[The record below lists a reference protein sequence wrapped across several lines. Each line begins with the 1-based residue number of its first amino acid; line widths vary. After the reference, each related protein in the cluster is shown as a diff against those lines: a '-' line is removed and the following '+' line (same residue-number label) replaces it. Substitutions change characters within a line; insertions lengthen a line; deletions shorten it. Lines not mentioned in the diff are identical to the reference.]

1 MFVNITY
8 VIRFLNAKSFAMSL
22 LNAKPFIGCCDR
34 RTVQHSF
41 YYIMLFTF
49 GAVSDRI
56 AI

>member
-41 YYIMLFTF
+41 FIISCSLHLERL
-49 GAVSDRI
+49 VI
-56 AI
+56 E